1 MKLLYVLVGALCLLG
16 IGYYFG
22 ISTTEPDLDDASIA
36 TSIFQRAKAKHLDG
50 NWGTMD
56 IYTDFET
63 RTHGTERMFT
73 ALTEVMPGE
82 ALHPAHRHYEE
93 EFLLVTKGNGV
104 WSLNGESIVANT
116 GDLLYVKPWEMHGL
130 TNTGKDT
137 LNFFVIRWNSK
148 GQEKVPEPEGD
159 HGE

>member
-1 MKLLYVLVGALCLLG
+1 MKPVYFVIGALCLMGLGYFLG
-16 IGYYFG
+16 ISAGKPHFDE
-22 ISTTEPDLDDASIA
+22 TSIA
-36 TSIFQRAKAKHLDG
+36 TSILPRAKAKHIDG
-50 NWGTMD
+50 KWGIMD

-73 ALTEVMPGE
+73 ALTEVLPGE
-82 ALHPAHRHYEE
+82 SLHPAHRHFEE

-104 WSLNGESIVANT
+104 WHVKGESIVAKT

-130 TNTGKDT
+130 TNTGQDT

-159 HGE
+159 HGD